1 MSHRRVSVAVP
12 GAQILSAGML
22 VMVAAASLWAA
33 DTRKEFKY
41 TTTPG
46 SNITVS
52 NAFGE
57 IVVRPVAGRQVT
69 ITATTHSDKVAVD
82 SAQLGNRVHAVTN
95 FLQNVDSKEGQ
106 VNYEILVPY
115 DCNVVIQNG
124 NGVLKLSGVRSDIS
138 LKADEGQVEVS
149 DINNSH
155 VHVQTVAAPVTL
167 TNVRSQHVE
176 IVSNGGNV
184 QLTKVTGHDVSVNT
198 DTGDISYDGDFA
210 GSGRYSLMN
219 HTGNINVTLPATA
232 SVDLTARSMQGS
244 VVNDFP
250 FQPRASANPLPKGVP
265 ANSYLGGTFLGT
277 PKSIYSQVD
286 VSSFSGTI
294 RVKKR

>member
-1 MSHRRVSVAVP
+1 MNYRRASAAVP
-12 GAQILSAGML
+12 GTHMLSAGML

-46 SNITVS
+46 SNVTVS

-69 ITATTHSDKVAVD
+69 ITATTHSDKVAID
-82 SAQLGNRVHAVTN
+82 SAQLGNRVHATTN
-95 FLQNVDSKEGQ
+95 FLQQVDSKEGQ
-106 VNYEILVPY
+106 VNYEVLVPS

-124 NGVLKLSGVRSDIS
+124 SGMLRLSGVRSDIS

-155 VHVQTVAAPVTL
+155 VHVQTVDAPITL

-176 IVSNGGNV
+176 VVSNGGKV
-184 QLTKVTGHDVSVNT
+184 LLTKVTGHEVSVNT
-198 DTGDISYDGDFA
+198 DTGDIAYDGDFA
-210 GSGRYSLMN
+210 GNGRYSLMN
-219 HTGNINVTLPATA
+219 HTGNIDVTLPSTA
-232 SVDLTARSMQGS
+232 SVDLTARSMQGT
-244 VVNDFP
+244 VLNDFP
-250 FQPRASANPLPKGVP
+250 FQPKLSTNPVP
-265 ANSYLGGTFLGT
+265 LRGSSFLGSTFKGT
-277 PKSIYSQVD
+277 PKSIFSQVD